1 MQIRYGGCK
10 GILCVSPELNGCS
23 QQLVLRHSMRKF
35 SSDHDILESCRISS
49 PRKIFSS
56 THPQLFTNFFLGPL
70 YLNRQTIVLLSH
82 RHVHDI
88 IFLLLQQ
95 EHHLWLIESLL
106 YPSVTYDFLYD
117 KLTRNYFP
125 LRELFLDGQINLAEE
140 PFFRQ
145 LIVTFIHHDLI
156 KMKEKSRT
164 RIPKQSARNL
174 VGVVDEYGV
183 LVNLFR
189 SLSSSHSFF
198 FR

>member
-10 GILCVSPELNGCS
+10 GVLSVSSELNGAS

-35 SSDHDILESCRISS
+35 SSDHDILESCRISA
-49 PRKIFSS
+49 PRKRFILHRIALVFSQS
-56 THPQLFTNFFLGPL
+56 FSGPL

-117 KLTRNYFP
+117 KLTRNFFP
-125 LRELFLDGQINLAEE
+125 LRELFLDGQLNLAEE

-164 RIPKQSARNL
+164 RIPKQAARNL
-174 VGVVDEYGV
+174 VGVVDEYAV
-183 LVNLFR
+183 LV
-189 SLSSSHSFF
+189 SSIDRTTHTRISF
-198 FR
+198 

>member
-1 MQIRYGGCK
+1 MI
-10 GILCVSPELNGCS
+10 
-23 QQLVLRHSMRKF
+23 F
-35 SSDHDILESCRISS
+35 SNHVVYLHHV
-49 PRKIFSS
+49 KIFSLIS
-56 THPQLFTNFFLGPL
+56 RKTKFVFLGPL

-82 RHVHDI
+82 RHVHDV

-117 KLTRNYFP
+117 KLTRNFFP
-125 LRELFLDGQINLAEE
+125 LRELFLDGQLNLAEE

-174 VGVVDEYGV
+174 IGIVDEYGV
-183 LVNLFR
+183 LVRLRN
-189 SLSSSHSFF
+189 SNKN
-198 FR
+198 

>member
-1 MQIRYGGCK
+1 M
-10 GILCVSPELNGCS
+10 
-23 QQLVLRHSMRKF
+23 
-35 SSDHDILESCRISS
+35 
-49 PRKIFSS
+49 IFSNHVEYPLHVK
-56 THPQLFTNFFLGPL
+56 TFKKKVKFLIEFFSGPL

-106 YPSVTYDFLYD
+106 YPSITYDFLYD
-117 KLTRNYFP
+117 KLTRNFFP
-125 LRELFLDGQINLAEE
+125 LRELFLDGQLNLAEE

-174 VGVVDEYGV
+174 IGVVDEYGV
-183 LVNLFR
+183 LVRLKSRIF
-189 SLSSSHSFF
+189 
-198 FR
+198 

>member
-1 MQIRYGGCK
+1 MDVLNNSFYVIQ
-10 GILCVSPELNGCS
+10 CVN
-23 QQLVLRHSMRKF
+23 LVPIM
-35 SSDHDILESCRISS
+35 
-49 PRKIFSS
+49 IFSNHVEYLHRVK
-56 THPQLFTNFFLGPL
+56 TKLFTSNQNILLLFLGPL

-106 YPSVTYDFLYD
+106 YPSITYDFLYD
-117 KLTRNYFP
+117 KLTRNFFP
-125 LRELFLDGQINLAEE
+125 LRELFLDGQFNLAEE

-174 VGVVDEYGV
+174 IGVVDEYGV
-183 LVNLFR
+183 LVRPKKNI
-189 SLSSSHSFF
+189 SLKTK
-198 FR
+198 

>member
-10 GILCVSPELNGCS
+10 GVLTVCPELNGCS

-49 PRKIFSS
+49 PRKAIFCL
-56 THPQLFTNFFLGPL
+56 TKNKHEIFLLFISGPL

-82 RHVHDI
+82 RHVHDV

-106 YPSVTYDFLYD
+106 YPSITYDFLYD
-117 KLTRNYFP
+117 KLTRNFFP
-125 LRELFLDGQINLAEE
+125 LRELFLDGQLNLVEE

-174 VGVVDEYGV
+174 IGVVDEYGV
-183 LVNLFR
+183 LVRLKSRIF
-189 SLSSSHSFF
+189 
-198 FR
+198 

>member
-10 GILCVSPELNGCS
+10 GVLSVYPELNECS

-35 SSDHDILESCRISS
+35 SSDHDMLESCRISA
-49 PRKIFSS
+49 PRKRYLMSKNKNHIFYW
-56 THPQLFTNFFLGPL
+56 FLGPL
-70 YLNRQTIVLLSH
+70 YLNRQTIVLFSH

-88 IFLLLQQ
+88 VFLLLQQ

-106 YPSVTYDFLYD
+106 YPSITYDFLYD
-117 KLTRNYFP
+117 KLTRNLFP
-125 LRELFLDGQINLAEE
+125 LRELILDGQINLAEE

-174 VGVVDEYGV
+174 IGIVDEYGV
-183 LVNLFR
+183 LVR
-189 SLSSSHSFF
+189 
-198 FR
+198 

>member
-1 MQIRYGGCK
+1 M
-10 GILCVSPELNGCS
+10 
-23 QQLVLRHSMRKF
+23 
-35 SSDHDILESCRISS
+35 
-49 PRKIFSS
+49 IFSNHVEYPLHVK
-56 THPQLFTNFFLGPL
+56 TFKKKVKFLIEFFSGPL

-106 YPSVTYDFLYD
+106 YPSITYDFLYD
-117 KLTRNYFP
+117 KLTRNFFP
-125 LRELFLDGQINLAEE
+125 LRELFLDGQLNLAEE

-174 VGVVDEYGV
+174 IGVVDEYGV
-183 LVNLFR
+183 LVRLSNSSFR
-189 SLSSSHSFF
+189 FF
-198 FR
+198 FFIETKENFFCL